1 MRTSRSLC
9 RVHLACLSESPSR
22 GLLDRA
28 ASLFQGLLTPP
39 GLRPKLVTKSR
50 PCTTSKM
57 TSQADPQ
64 ALIEQLQLLN
74 ADPSAYFKND
84 AQKRDFQ
91 KSVRQA
97 ETAVEEPFETM
108 QRLVYGV
115 SDWCVAL
122 SQTVTADPH
131 PAATP
136 CYGTHW
142 PRSRHLRSTCEESRW
157 STA

>member
-1 MRTSRSLC
+1 MPGAPCLFKRESEPWTTGPSRFTISRTSHASR
-9 RVHLACLSESPSR
+9 LATE
-22 GLLDRA
+22 
-28 ASLFQGLLTPP
+28 
-39 GLRPKLVTKSR
+39 LVTKSR

-136 CYGTHW
+136 CYCTHW